1 MKPSEAIK
9 RLVELLSNDEQ
20 NSALLAAID
29 HDAEIESVVYDAIA
43 DRLTFNEKFAK
54 DGG

>member
-9 RLVELLSNDEQ
+9 RLAELLGDDEH
-20 NSALLAAID
+20 NAALLGAID
-29 HDAEIESVVYDAIA
+29 HDAEIESVVCDAIA
-43 DRLTFNEKFAK
+43 DKLTFNEKFAE